1 MALLAKHNRVVRPAL
16 TGPRSRLGTWAIEHG
31 IPQQSATPRGRLAKD
46 GPMDSRQATTVMVF
60 DVPTLGRH

>member
-16 TGPRSRLGTWAIEHG
+16 TGPRWIGHWAIEHG
-31 IPQQSATPRGRLAKD
+31 IPHGGGYPRGRLAKD